1 MSNYTN
7 VQCNKHSLPKQG
19 MLGYND
25 IEITVYFSQELTS
38 MDESPLVS
46 FTLLPALMASG
57 IFSTVANMISNPT
70 AVRTL
75 PSICPIGGQ
84 KNPPMMRAILRM
96 NEV

>member
-57 IFSTVANMISNPT
+57 IFSTVANMSKQLSKARIIP
-70 AVRTL
+70 
-75 PSICPIGGQ
+75 
-84 KNPPMMRAILRM
+84 
-96 NEV
+96 

>member
-46 FTLLPALMASG
+46 FTLLPALMAPG

-75 PSICPIGGQ
+75 PSIVNDHYNVTTIFQ
-84 KNPPMMRAILRM
+84 AFTR
-96 NEV
+96 

>member
-1 MSNYTN
+1 MQQALLAKTRNARS
-7 VQCNKHSLPKQG
+7 
-19 MLGYND
+19 YND

-75 PSICPIGGQ
+75 PSIVNDHYNVTTIFQ
-84 KNPPMMRAILRM
+84 AFTR
-96 NEV
+96 